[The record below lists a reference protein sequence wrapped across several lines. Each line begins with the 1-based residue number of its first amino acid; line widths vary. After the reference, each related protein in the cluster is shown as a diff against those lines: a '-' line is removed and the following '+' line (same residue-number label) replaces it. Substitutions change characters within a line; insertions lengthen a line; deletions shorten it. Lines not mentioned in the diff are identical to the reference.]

1 MYTDRLSQKCDLHN
15 FLQELVSQKK
25 FATIFKKA
33 LIYAIF
39 ENIISIVIGHQP
51 FNGVQLQP
59 LINYLYSPH
68 RSPPVPLSGY
78 LTFYI
83 KSNFSIILL
92 TININCL
99 YDEKGLIISNVSKII
114 YDNYCLFVEKRLK
127 IPTAPVRVPE
137 NNV

>member
-1 MYTDRLSQKCDLHN
+1 M
-15 FLQELVSQKK
+15 SQKK

-92 TININCL
+92 TI
-99 YDEKGLIISNVSKII
+99 
-114 YDNYCLFVEKRLK
+114 R
-127 IPTAPVRVPE
+127 IPTALVRVPE
-137 NNV
+137 NNVREAAGSKSDRYLAEGTYA